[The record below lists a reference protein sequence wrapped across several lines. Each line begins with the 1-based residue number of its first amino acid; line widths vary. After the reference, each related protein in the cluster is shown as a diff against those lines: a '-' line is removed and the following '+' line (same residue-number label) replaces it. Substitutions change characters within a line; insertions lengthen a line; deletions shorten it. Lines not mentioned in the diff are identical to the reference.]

1 MATIKAASSAT
12 LSTVTDVLVA
22 SSKAITYANNFL
34 DFHIA
39 RQSDDYRII
48 LQESEQLA
56 INKALI
62 TLATSET
69 ETASEL
75 QRLGIP
81 AARAAEIRSKLSA
94 KPKK

>member
-1 MATIKAASSAT
+1 MATLKAASSAT

-39 RQSDDYRII
+39 RQSDDYRIV

-56 INKALI
+56 TNKALI
-62 TLATSET
+62 TMATSET

-75 QRLGIP
+75 QRLGVP
-81 AARAAEIRSKLSA
+81 VARAAEIRAKLSS